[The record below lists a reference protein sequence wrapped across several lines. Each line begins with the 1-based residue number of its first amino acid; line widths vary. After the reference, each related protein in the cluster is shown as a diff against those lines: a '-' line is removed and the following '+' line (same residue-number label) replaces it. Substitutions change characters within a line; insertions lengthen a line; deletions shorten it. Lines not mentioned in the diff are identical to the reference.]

1 MSLLQFEV
9 VQVSRHV
16 LYDAFSVEPPQFKT
30 VDLDTLVYPLSQVMH
45 DSTPVLS
52 VPLLQHVAVDVAQ
65 FTPRTSMLESD
76 GIHAICLQTVT
87 SPKAVLGIV
96 NIPIIID
103 GVISSDDFFIFR
115 FPLFVCKQKTTKN
128 LGGREVRK
136 IIQCNDPT
144 DFEHTCVLLYVCGN
158 PTKVGINGISKPFW
172 INDA

>member
-52 VPLLQHVAVDVAQ
+52 VSLPQHVAVDIAQ
-65 FTPRTSMLESD
+65 FKPRTSMLESD
-76 GIHAICLQTVT
+76 GIHATRLQTLIN
-87 SPKAVLGIV
+87 PNAVLGIV

-103 GVISSDDFFIFR
+103 GMISSDDFFIFR
-115 FPLFVCKQKTTKN
+115 FPLFVCKQKPPKTWWSGSSKN
-128 LGGREVRK
+128 
-136 IIQCNDPT
+136 
-144 DFEHTCVLLYVCGN
+144 HTM
-158 PTKVGINGISKPFW
+158 
-172 INDA
+172 